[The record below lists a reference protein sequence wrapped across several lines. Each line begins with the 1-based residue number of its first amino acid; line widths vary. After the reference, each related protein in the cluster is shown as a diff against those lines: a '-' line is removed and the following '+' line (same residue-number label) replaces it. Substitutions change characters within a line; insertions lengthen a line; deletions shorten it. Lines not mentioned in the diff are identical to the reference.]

1 MHINII
7 GYGYVGSSVGYIS
20 KKNNVKFSVCDVIA
34 KDEKSADGVF
44 TSVNDIVD
52 NSQSVNDI
60 NYYFICVPTPSKP
73 SGECDTTIVE
83 NVIDQIYKCHQKKTV
98 VYIKSTIQ
106 PGTTRRINNKYPNS
120 DTGFSVLFC
129 PEFLREK
136 SAHEDMFNSGFVLL
150 GSSDGDYNQEFA
162 EPFKHLYK
170 HNNDINIV
178 FKKSEACEL
187 FKYTIN
193 VFLSVKVWFF
203 NELYQLCDKFNL
215 PYTDLQSLF
224 PFDKRIGFSH
234 TDVPGH
240 DGQFGFGGTCFPK
253 DSRALRHVQNSVGL
267 PDTILSEILK
277 RNDEMRKA

>member
-1 MHINII
+1 MHVNII
-7 GYGYVGSSVGYIS
+7 GYGYVGSSVGHIC
-20 KKNNVKFSVCDVIA
+20 KKNHVKFSICDVIT
-34 KDEKSADGVF
+34 KDEKSAVNVF
-44 TSVNDIVD
+44 TSVKDTVHH
-52 NSQSVNDI
+52 SETLSDI
-60 NYYFICVPTPSKP
+60 NYYFICVPTPSK
-73 SGECDTTIVE
+73 STGECDTTIVE

-106 PGTTRRINNKYPNS
+106 PGTTRHINDNYHNS
-120 DTGFSVLFC
+120 NAGFSVLFC

-136 SAHEDMFNSGFVLL
+136 SAHEDMFNSSFVLL
-150 GSSDGDYNQEFA
+150 GSSDGSYKSEFA

-170 HNNDINIV
+170 HNSKINII

-203 NELYQLCDKFNL
+203 NELYQLSDKFNL
-215 PYTDLQSLF
+215 PYTELQSLF
-224 PFDKRIGFSH
+224 PLDQRIGFSH

-240 DGQFGFGGTCFPK
+240 DGYFGFGGTCFPK
-253 DSRALRHVQNSVGL
+253 DTRALRHVQSSVGL

-277 RNDEMRKA
+277 RNDVMRH